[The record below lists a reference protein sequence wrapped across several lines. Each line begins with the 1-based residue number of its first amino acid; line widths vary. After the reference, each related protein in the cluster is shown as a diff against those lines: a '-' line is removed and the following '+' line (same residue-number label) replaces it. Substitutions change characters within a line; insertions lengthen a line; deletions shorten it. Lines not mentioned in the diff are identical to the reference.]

1 MPYADPERQRAAK
14 RESARCRRA
23 AAEYRT
29 AVEPAPPT
37 LAELAVAGRI
47 LDRAKGPQETMEK
60 YHAALR
66 QLWQG
71 ILRVFE
77 G

>member
-1 MPYADPERQRAAK
+1 MPYADPEQQRAAK
-14 RESARCRRA
+14 RESARRRRA
-23 AAEYRT
+23 EAACGT
-29 AVEPAPPT
+29 TVEPEAPT
-37 LAELAVAGRI
+37 FAELAVAGRI
-47 LDRAKGPQETMEK
+47 LDRRQVPQETPEE

-71 ILRVFE
+71 FLRVVE